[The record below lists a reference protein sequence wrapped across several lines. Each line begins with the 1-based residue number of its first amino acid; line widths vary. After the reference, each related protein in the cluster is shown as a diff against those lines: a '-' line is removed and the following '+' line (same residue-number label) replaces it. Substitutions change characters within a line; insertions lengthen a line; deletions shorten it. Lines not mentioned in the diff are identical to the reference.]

1 MLLGIGKL
9 VNYSNLKIFKAL
21 LFVKI
26 KLDQLDGKTVKCVF
40 IVSSKCGKGYKLWE
54 VESEGSRF
62 IISWYITFGETCKQ
76 TKKRY
81 VEVKELETMIEKIQY
96 KVEVPYRE
104 TKDNEEFK
112 APDFNSIEE
121 IFLQ

>member
-1 MLLGIGKL
+1 MKQGIKRHTTITSMLLGIGKL
-9 VNYSNLKIFKAL
+9 VNYSNLKIFKGL

-40 IVSSKCGKGYKLWE
+40 IVYSKCGKCYKLWE

-62 IISWYITFGETCKQ
+62 IISWYVTFDETCKW

-81 VEVKELETMIEKIQY
+81 AEVKELETMIEKIQY
-96 KVEVPYRE
+96 KVEV
-104 TKDNEEFK
+104 
-112 APDFNSIEE
+112 NSIEE
-121 IFLQ
+121 IFYSEF